1 MSAASPG
8 DAQFNVTRRT
18 VKTTTSYREAERAVD
33 WLSDHGFAYLQ
44 GGRRDFSSVATTTA
58 DRYEVQV
65 DERFADEAERLLAQ
79 MNAAT

>member
-33 WLSDHGFAYLQ
+33 WLSDHGFAVEDVAIVGTGLRYVEQ
-44 GGRRDFSSVATTTA
+44 VGGRVTTG
-58 DRYEVQV
+58 R
-65 DERFADEAERLLAQ
+65 RPS
-79 MNAAT
+79 